1 MKEQPSDSPAIHHDF
16 LQIGSPLLPQ
26 APQGCPATVCV
37 VDDAT
42 SWTIPRMIELGKSD
56 YCIYIY
62 MYIINIIYIYT
73 YIYTYKNN
81 RYLHIIYICLKE
93 YKRVQITVTELSY
106 KTPSRLNV
114 RVIRCHGCT
123 LWKSNLAMEGEQTV
137 HDFRVRYQDFDCPRY
152 FNSFISVQCILQ
164 VCDF

>member
-1 MKEQPSDSPAIHHDF
+1 M
-16 LQIGSPLLPQ
+16 PLP
-26 APQGCPATVCV
+26 TVCV

-62 MYIINIIYIYT
+62 MYIINIIYNIYIHI
-73 YIYTYKNN
+73 YIYTYKYNI
-81 RYLHIIYICLKE
+81 YIHTIIYIYVWRE

-152 FNSFISVQCILQ
+152 FKQLYFGAVYTVGLWFLTIVSWCCCNRW
-164 VCDF
+164 